1 MADIRVLMVGG
12 RRTGKSSILAGM
24 IHQMGNDVKLCKK
37 YLQITACSG
46 NDSTAVELDQKR
58 QNLMSFI

>member
-24 IHQMGNDVKLCKK
+24 IHQMANEAELCKK
-37 YLQITACSG
+37 YLQITACRA
-46 NDSTAVELDQKR
+46 NDATAVELDKKR
-58 QNLMSFI
+58 QN